1 MLTTFTWKLSI
12 FFHSTPSS
20 HHLLLRLPLHLLQHL
35 LSVLVNLPSLL
46 GCGHPEDDIRKGIKN
61 GLLVE
66 AILFLLEETHS
77 KDVPVHEERRA
88 LLQISQVITCI
99 S

>member
-1 MLTTFTWKLSI
+1 MI
-12 FFHSTPSS
+12 H
-20 HHLLLRLPLHLLQHL
+20 
-35 LSVLVNLPSLL
+35 
-46 GCGHPEDDIRKGIKN
+46 IRKGIEI

-88 LLQISQVITCI
+88 LLKISQVITCI

>member
-1 MLTTFTWKLSI
+1 MLATFTCKLSI
-12 FFHSTPSS
+12 FFHLSPSP
-20 HHLLLRLPLHLLQHL
+20 HHLLLRPLHLLQHL